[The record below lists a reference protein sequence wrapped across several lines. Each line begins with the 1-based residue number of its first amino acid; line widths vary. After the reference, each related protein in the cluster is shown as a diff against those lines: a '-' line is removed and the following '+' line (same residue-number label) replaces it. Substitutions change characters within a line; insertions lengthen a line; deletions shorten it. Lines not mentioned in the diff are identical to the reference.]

1 MRRRLAVEMIVVYL
15 AWCAANLGANLIQA
29 SPGRAQTGA
38 VAYYV
43 GVAATGVL
51 IPWALAR
58 RHGFDLRWWPRA
70 AAAPRA
76 VLAGGLLL
84 AAMVFMGVMALADQ
98 GLSRDHLLTAPPGST
113 LQPLAY
119 LSLSM
124 VAYLVLFW
132 TYLRQGAQRL
142 ARPAGTGDGGRS
154 AAARVLGTV
163 VPAAA
168 YGIYHVTSVDSLST
182 LGALTDEIVITTVI
196 GLLLGAYLQVTPNL
210 VLVWVALNT
219 INLFAFAADPQFHA
233 GWGGGL
239 VAVAFLAVTL
249 AGLLLHTRRH
259 RRTPRRSHPRRS
271 RRPAPARDDSPG
283 RPTRAPAL
291 AAAPRLAGPPEPRT
305 SGRG

>member
-1 MRRRLAVEMIVVYL
+1 M
-15 AWCAANLGANLIQA
+15 
-29 SPGRAQTGA
+29 
-38 VAYYV
+38 AYYV
-43 GVAATGVL
+43 GVAASGVL

-98 GLSRDHLLTAPPGST
+98 GLPRDHLLTAPPGST